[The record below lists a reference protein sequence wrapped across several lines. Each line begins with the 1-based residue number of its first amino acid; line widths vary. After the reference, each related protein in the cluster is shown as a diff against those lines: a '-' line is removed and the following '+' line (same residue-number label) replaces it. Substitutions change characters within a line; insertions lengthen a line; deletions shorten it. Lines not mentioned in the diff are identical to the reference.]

1 MEWNDCH
8 GSKATERKVYCGRA
22 VRYYSKLQVA
32 EFKIEACE
40 LSVGDDILVTGPTT
54 GALRATVSEIRYDLK
69 PVQVAQQGQHISI
82 PLQTKVRHND
92 KLFIIKPSTD
102 TRSC

>member
-8 GSKATERKVYCGRA
+8 GSKATERKVFCGRI

-40 LSVGDDILVTGPTT
+40 LNVGDEILVTGPTT
-54 GALRATVSEIRYDLK
+54 GALRDKVREIRYDLL
-69 PVQVAQQGQHISI
+69 PVETARQGWHISI
-82 PLQTKVRHND
+82 PLATKVRPND
-92 KLFIIKPSTD
+92 KLFIIKSFEEA
-102 TRSC
+102 SC